1 MTKAEIVT
9 EIAKTTGI
17 DRGSFHPKIYT
28 GERVRYPLAQ
38 NTNGYLNT

>member
-17 DRGSFHPKIYT
+17 DKVS
-28 GERVRYPLAQ
+28 VLAVVVQ
-38 NTNGYLNT
+38 FMI